1 MQELTNIYN
10 KAKTYSNSRLRAVI
24 RSGEFKG
31 QTAGLSQNMLQTNL
45 IILEQKYALDFMIFC
60 QRNPK
65 ACPLVGVSDVGV
77 PFLKTLGKNIDVR
90 TDVPSY
96 NFYKAGKL
104 DSTVHEISNLW
115 NENLVAF
122 AIGCSFTFEHSLI
135 RHGFTI
141 DHINENKVVPMYKT
155 NIKNLKS
162 GPFGNTMVVSMR
174 IFKKSHVENVINICK
189 SFHWAHG
196 KPVHISNPNKIGIL
210 NIFEPDWGDAPR
222 PLLEDEVNVF
232 WACGVTPQNAILN
245 SSVPFCIS
253 HTPGFMLITDI
264 EENAEIP
271 IMQ

>member
-10 KAKTYSNSRLRAVI
+10 KAKTYSNSQLRAVI
-24 RSGEFKG
+24 RSGEYKG

-96 NFYKAGKL
+96 NIYRDGEL
-104 DSTVHEISNLW
+104 HSVVHEINNLW

-135 RHGFTI
+135 RNGFTI

-155 NIKNLKS
+155 NIKNVKS

-174 IFKKSHVENVINICK
+174 IFKKIHVNNIINICK

-196 KPVHISNPNKIGIL
+196 RPVHFGSPDEIGIL
-210 NIFEPDWGDAPR
+210 NVFEPDWGDVPR

-232 WACGVTPQNAILN
+232 WACGVTPQNAILV

-253 HTPGFMLITDI
+253 HTPGYMLITDI

-271 IMQ
+271 IIQ

>member
-1 MQELTNIYN
+1 MQDLTNIYN
-10 KAKTYSNSRLRAVI
+10 IAKTYNNSQLRAVI
-24 RSGEFKG
+24 RSGEYKG
-31 QTAGLSQNMLQTNL
+31 QTAGLSKNMLQTNL
-45 IILEQKYALDFMIFC
+45 IILEQKNALDFMIFC

-65 ACPLVGVSDVGV
+65 ACPLVGVSDVGS

-96 NFYKAGKL
+96 NIYKAGKL
-104 DSTVHEISNLW
+104 HSTVHEISNLW

-174 IFKKSHVENVINICK
+174 IFKKSHVDNIINICK
-189 SFHWAHG
+189 PFHWAHG